1 MTKQEFLSELERA
14 LGKLPHA
21 EVEQAIAFY
30 DEAISD
36 RMEDGLSEA
45 EAVAD
50 LGPVDE
56 IAAQIAAETPPIP
69 RAIARANTGSRTL
82 NIVLL
87 AAFSPIWIPI
97 VLALA
102 AAALAVYVAI
112 WAVIAALWAVDAVLV
127 LMPFA
132 GLAALASTLGGGMPL
147 PGVFVFG
154 LSLVSSGFGLVASFA
169 VFWASKLLFRATRS
183 FARWIASLFV
193 RVSGKDDDGET
204 PPRTRPPMPRIPP
217 PTTPPSRK
225 EAPAMRKAPK
235 IILITAA
242 ALIGTGTVL
251 SCGAWAV
258 AGFDTARLSTVNYDW
273 HKTVS
278 ALEDE
283 ATSPHKSIVITS
295 EFENVLLEPAD
306 GDAIELEYWTGN
318 CQSVSVEDT
327 DGVLKI
333 DVDSQPMEGVMIDL
347 SPAEAGGVD
356 DTTTV
361 VRVPASFTGEIE
373 VHSDS
378 GDVVA
383 INVRGLAGLRAS
395 NSNGDVVAKNVS
407 AAKLD
412 AINENGDTLLSGVE
426 AEAVLATNFNGDIS
440 LGGAAAR
447 KAQVVN
453 ENGDIMLVDMALQ
466 DDLLC
471 ESVNGDISAQR
482 LDITASRIESANGDV
497 YLSYLGAENS
507 YHIDAHTTQGDI
519 VAPRGADD
527 AARTIGVTSNLGDI
541 QINFT
546 SK

>member
-1 MTKQEFLSELERA
+1 
-14 LGKLPHA
+14 
-21 EVEQAIAFY
+21 
-30 DEAISD
+30 
-36 RMEDGLSEA
+36 
-45 EAVAD
+45 
-50 LGPVDE
+50 
-56 IAAQIAAETPPIP
+56 
-69 RAIARANTGSRTL
+69 
-82 NIVLL
+82 
-87 AAFSPIWIPI
+87 
-97 VLALA
+97 
-102 AAALAVYVAI
+102 
-112 WAVIAALWAVDAVLV
+112 
-127 LMPFA
+127 
-132 GLAALASTLGGGMPL
+132 
-147 PGVFVFG
+147 
-154 LSLVSSGFGLVASFA
+154 
-169 VFWASKLLFRATRS
+169 
-183 FARWIASLFV
+183 
-193 RVSGKDDDGET
+193 
-204 PPRTRPPMPRIPP
+204 
-217 PTTPPSRK
+217 
-225 EAPAMRKAPK
+225 MRKAPK
-235 IILITAA
+235 IMLITAA

-273 HKTVS
+273 HQTVS

-283 ATSPHKSIVITS
+283 ATSPHKSIVITT

-383 INVRGLAGLRAS
+383 TNVHGLAGLRAS

-412 AINENGDTLLSGVE
+412 AINENGD
-426 AEAVLATNFNGDIS
+426 
-440 LGGAAAR
+440 
-447 KAQVVN
+447 
-453 ENGDIMLVDMALQ
+453 IMLVDMALQ
-466 DDLLC
+466 EDLQC
-471 ESVNGDISAQR
+471 ESVNGDVSAQR
-482 LDITASRIESANGDV
+482 LDIVASRIESVNGDV

-519 VAPRGADD
+519 VSPRGADD
-527 AARTIGVTSNLGDI
+527 AARTIGVTSSLGDI

-546 SK
+546 SN